1 MLNDPFTIAAIST
14 ASGVGGIGVVRMSG
28 PKALSIAKK
37 VCQIDIQP
45 RKVHFSKF
53 KDLNDQLIDE
63 GLVLFFKSPHSFTGE
78 DVVELQGHGG
88 PIVLNLILNLCI
100 QFGAKIASPGEFTK
114 RAYLNSKLDL
124 AQAESVV
131 DLINASTDAAAK
143 SAINSLSGNF
153 SIKINDLLKK
163 LIELRMYI
171 EACLDFPEEDIDF
184 ITEGKVADKL
194 KKLSETTVE
203 ILLTAHQG
211 QLLRDGVNVVL
222 IGQPNVGKSSLMNQL
237 SGEDKAIVTNIPGT
251 TRDPI
256 SSDINLEGIPVH
268 ITDTAGLRETDDVVE
283 KFGIDKTW
291 DSVAK
296 SHIALVIVEA
306 NQGVGK
312 YEKALLKQLPP
323 DIKKFFI
330 FNKIDLVQ
338 ERSRIEKNGEEVT
351 IYLSAKNGEGLTLL
365 KNHIITI
372 IGKTQVSENS
382 EGLFIARKRHVDAL
396 SLVSDALKLGL
407 ANLGAPELVAEE
419 LIIAQKRLSSITGE
433 FSSDDLL
440 GEIFSQ
446 FCIGK

>member
-28 PKALSIAKK
+28 PNAFFIAKK

-53 KDLNDQLIDE
+53 KDFNDQLIDE

-88 PIVLNLILNLCI
+88 PIVLNLILNACI
-100 QFGAKIASPGEFTK
+100 QYGAKIASPGEFTK

-124 AQAESVV
+124 AQAESVA

-153 SIKINDLLKK
+153 SIKINDLLNK

-194 KKLSETTVE
+194 KKLSEITVE
-203 ILLTAHQG
+203 ILLTAYQG

-268 ITDTAGLRETDDVVE
+268 FTDTAGLRHTDDVVE

-296 SHIALVIVEA
+296 AHIALVIVEA
-306 NQGVGK
+306 SQGVGK
-312 YEKALLKQLPP
+312 YEESLLKKLTP

-338 ERSRIEKNGEEVT
+338 EKSRIEKNGEEII

-396 SLVSDALKLGL
+396 SLVSDSLKSGL
-407 ANLGAPELVAEE
+407 ANIGAPELVAEE
-419 LIIAQKRLSSITGE
+419 LILAQKYLSSITGE

>member
-1 MLNDPFTIAAIST
+1 
-14 ASGVGGIGVVRMSG
+14 
-28 PKALSIAKK
+28 
-37 VCQIDIQP
+37 
-45 RKVHFSKF
+45 
-53 KDLNDQLIDE
+53 
-63 GLVLFFKSPHSFTGE
+63 
-78 DVVELQGHGG
+78 
-88 PIVLNLILNLCI
+88 
-100 QFGAKIASPGEFTK
+100 
-114 RAYLNSKLDL
+114 
-124 AQAESVV
+124 
-131 DLINASTDAAAK
+131 
-143 SAINSLSGNF
+143 
-153 SIKINDLLKK
+153 
-163 LIELRMYI
+163 
-171 EACLDFPEEDIDF
+171 
-184 ITEGKVADKL
+184 
-194 KKLSETTVE
+194 
-203 ILLTAHQG
+203 
-211 QLLRDGVNVVL
+211 
-222 IGQPNVGKSSLMNQL
+222 MNQL

-312 YEKALLKQLPP
+312 YEKVLLKQLPP

-338 ERSRIEKNGEEVT
+338 AEAIADLINADTTSLV
-351 IYLSAKNGEGLTLL
+351 KNGEGLTLL

-446 FCIGK
+446 FCIGNNKCFT